1 MRAGFSVSGA
11 RPAISGTDNFS
22 ASVKRVG
29 GDHENQCPDV
39 SVQQIDPKAL
49 AENNPSD
56 AMTNIAS
63 TYSEHT
69 LQKIALFFA
78 HYKPSVMDREW
89 AEERKAEVAA
99 EIKRRKEEDKESH
112 Q

>member
-22 ASVKRVG
+22 ASVKRVRG
-29 GDHENQCPDV
+29 EHENQCPDV

-56 AMTNIAS
+56 PMSHTAS